1 MQRTFGSWKLRH
13 CDEKR
18 EAFASSLA
26 KQHYNRKVKGH
37 VWSAWHGI
45 LKMDWKQR
53 AEAACQVRE
62 GGREDCVLY
71 YNKEGSPTIIPNVN
85 TLNAMQK
92 KAEEV
97 CMELTAEYEEK
108 LAAVSL

>member
-1 MQRTFGSWKLRH
+1 M
-13 CDEKR
+13 
-18 EAFASSLA
+18 
-26 KQHYNRKVKGH
+26 
-37 VWSAWHGI
+37 
-45 LKMDWKQR
+45 
-53 AEAACQVRE
+53 
-62 GGREDCVLY
+62 LY